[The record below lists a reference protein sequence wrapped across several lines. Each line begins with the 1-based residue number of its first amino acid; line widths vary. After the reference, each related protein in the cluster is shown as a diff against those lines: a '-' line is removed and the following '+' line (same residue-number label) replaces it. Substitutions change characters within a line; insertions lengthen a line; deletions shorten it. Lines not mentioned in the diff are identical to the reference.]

1 MPYRGLRHDFNL
13 SYARGSLTD
22 TCTDAVRTGISAT
35 DNEYSF
41 TSVSYTHLP
50 KELLSPE
57 LLKEET
63 DMEKLENGEF

>member
-1 MPYRGLRHDFNL
+1 MPL
-13 SYARGSLTD
+13 SRY
-22 TCTDAVRTGISAT
+22 
-35 DNEYSF
+35 
-41 TSVSYTHLP
+41 LP